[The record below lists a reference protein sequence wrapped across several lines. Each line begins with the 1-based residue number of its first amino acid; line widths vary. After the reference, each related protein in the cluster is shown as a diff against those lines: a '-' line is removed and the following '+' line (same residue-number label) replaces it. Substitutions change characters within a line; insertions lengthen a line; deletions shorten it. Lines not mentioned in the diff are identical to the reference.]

1 MSTLLYALG
10 RWTYRHPWRVLVSW
24 VLLLALAGG
33 GALVFM
39 KGTDNSFSIPG
50 TEAQEGI
57 ALLDRSFPQASG
69 TSAQLVIVAADG
81 EQVDEEP
88 YATAIDDTVAHL
100 EDLDGVIAVTD
111 PFNEMVT
118 GMVSEDESAAII
130 RLQFDGQ
137 ATDVSDETKEGLE
150 DVADDLRETLPEG
163 SQVAMGGDL
172 FSTSVP
178 ALSLIEAVGVLI
190 ALFVLIVTFRSFA
203 VAWFPLV
210 SALIGVGLA
219 IALIYVST
227 AFASI
232 SSTTPMLAIM
242 LGLAVGIDYA
252 LFIVARHQDQVRAG
266 VEPEESAARATG
278 TAGSAVVF
286 AGVTVLIALIG
297 LGFAGIPFL
306 TTMGIAAAVAVA
318 IAVIVAITLTPAL
331 LGFAKDRVAGWGHG
345 RKRRGMP
352 LPRRRAHHDATGS
365 EGVST
370 RKLAQRP
377 EGDDAETSDALS
389 GPSSE
394 QAQGRARADA
404 EVAETREQ
412 HTSAPAPATVV
423 TDATHAPVKK
433 TNRWVLLI
441 TNHPIITTIAVVLT
455 LGVMAI
461 PAASL
466 GLALPNAGQQPES
479 SQARQAYDLTAEH
492 FGPGANGPL
501 IMTGTI
507 VTSTDPLGLMAD
519 LADEVEKVPGVKEVA
534 LATPNETADTG
545 LIQIVPETAPDDPAT
560 AELVRALRDLAPE
573 LEDEYGVDL
582 KVTGFTAVGIDISD
596 RLGAAL
602 LPFGVFVVGLSL
614 VLLMIVFR
622 SIWVPIK
629 AAVGYLLSVLAA
641 FGVVAAVFE
650 WGWGA
655 ELLHVDR
662 TGPVISFMP
671 IILMGVLF
679 GLAMDYQV
687 FLVSRM
693 REDYVHARRAAAG
706 HSTRGRRDI
715 ALGAVRSGF
724 TASAR
729 VVTAA
734 AVIMFAVFAAFVPE
748 GDASIKPIALGLA
761 VGIAVDAFLVR
772 MTLVPAVMAL
782 LGDKAWWIPRWLDRI
797 LPHFDIEGEAVE
809 RELSLEAWPEPNT
822 TAAAVGEGV
831 GVRADAGGSAGEV
844 VLFEDAAF
852 RLEPGGTLIATGDP
866 RAARAFALTLAGR
879 LAPSDGRLRVAG
891 HLLPERA
898 AWVRA
903 HVGLALLGDAE
914 DRLPALRRA
923 LAGKATVVVVEG
935 VDALDA
941 AERDQAGA
949 LLRDAADALRRGA
962 DGALTLIVTS
972 RTESAALALL
982 ADAHRP
988 EVASLTLHP
997 GTPLT
1002 TPTAEVN
1009 A

>member
-10 RWTYRHPWRVLVSW
+10 RWSYRHPWRVLVAW
-24 VLLLALAGG
+24 ILLLGIAGG
-33 GALVFM
+33 SAAVFM
-39 KGTDNSFSIPG
+39 KGTDNAFSIPG

-69 TSAQLVIVAADG
+69 TSAQLVIVAEEGESVAD
-81 EQVDEEP
+81 DP
-88 YATAIDDTVAHL
+88 YAGAIDETIAQL

-118 GMVSEDESAAII
+118 GLVSDDESAAII

-137 ATDVSDETKEGLE
+137 ATDISDETKETLE
-150 DVADDLRETLPEG
+150 QVGDDLRETLPEG
-163 SQVAMGGDL
+163 SQVAMGGDV
-172 FSTSVP
+172 FATSVP
-178 ALSLIEAVGVLI
+178 ALSLIEGVGVLI

-227 AFASI
+227 AFASV

-318 IAVIVAITLTPAL
+318 IAVVVAITLTPAL
-331 LGFAKDRVAGWGHG
+331 LGFSKGRVAGWGHG
-345 RKRRGMP
+345 RKQRGVALPVRRRG
-352 LPRRRAHHDATGS
+352 TS
-365 EGVST
+365 E
-370 RKLAQRP
+370 
-377 EGDDAETSDALS
+377 
-389 GPSSE
+389 
-394 QAQGRARADA
+394 ADA
-404 EVAETREQ
+404 APDEAADVEPAAKPAPVA
-412 HTSAPAPATVV
+412 HAPA
-423 TDATHAPVKK
+423 KK
-433 TNRWVLLI
+433 TNRWVMLV
-441 TNHPIITTIAVVLT
+441 TRHPIITTVAVVLT

-466 GLALPNAGQQPES
+466 GLALPNAGQQPET

-492 FGPGANGPL
+492 FGPGSNGPL

-519 LADEVEKVPGVKEVA
+519 LADEIEKVPGVKEIA

-560 AELVRALRDLAPE
+560 AQLVRDLRALAPE
-573 LEDEYGVDL
+573 LEEEYGVDL

-629 AAVGYLLSVLAA
+629 AALGYLLSVLAA

-655 ELLHVDR
+655 ELLHVTR
-662 TGPVISFMP
+662 EGPVISFMP

-679 GLAMDYQV
+679 GLAMDYEV

-693 REDYVHARRAAAG
+693 REDYVHARRGA
-706 HSTRGRRDI
+706 HPTRADRDI

-734 AVIMFAVFAAFVPE
+734 AIIMFAVFAAFVPE

-782 LGDKAWWIPRWLDRI
+782 LGDKAWWMPRWLERV

-809 RELSLEAWPEPNT
+809 RELSLAQWPEPGT
-822 TAAAVGEGV
+822 TAVVVGEDV
-831 GVRADAGGSAGEV
+831 AVRADGGAAGDV
-844 VLFEDAAF
+844 VLFDGASF
-852 RLEPGGTLIATGDP
+852 RVEPGGTLLVTGDP
-866 RAARAFALTLAGR
+866 RAVRAFGLAVAGR

-903 HVGLALLGDAE
+903 HVGVALLADADDPVRE
-914 DRLPALRRA
+914 LRRA
-923 LAGKATVVVVEG
+923 LGGRTSLVVIDG
-935 VDALDA
+935 VDALDH
-941 AERDQAGA
+941 AERDQAAA
-949 LLRDAADALRRGA
+949 LLRDAQAALRARSDDGTGAHLTVVATAKA
-962 DGALTLIVTS
+962 DGPAISLFSDARRPGVS
-972 RTESAALALL
+972 SLALR
-982 ADAHRP
+982 AGA
-988 EVASLTLHP
+988 ASASSI
-997 GTPLT
+997 
-1002 TPTAEVN
+1002 AEVN

>member
-24 VLLLALAGG
+24 LLLLALAGG
-33 GALVFM
+33 GAALFM

-81 EQVDEEP
+81 DQVDEEP
-88 YATAIDDTVAHL
+88 YASAIDDTVSHL

-118 GMVSEDESAAII
+118 GMVSDDESAAII

-137 ATDVSDETKEGLE
+137 ATDVSDETKAGLE
-150 DVADDLRETLPEG
+150 HVADDLRETLPEG
-163 SQVAMGGDL
+163 SEVAMGGDL

-318 IAVIVAITLTPAL
+318 IAVVVAITLTPAL
-331 LGFAKDRVAGWGHG
+331 LGFAKGRVAGWGHG
-345 RKRRGMP
+345 RTRRGIP
-352 LPRRRAHHDATGS
+352 LSRRRAIAPSAEREKAVHGTGDPAPIGS
-365 EGVST
+365 AE
-370 RKLAQRP
+370 RP
-377 EGDDAETSDALS
+377 
-389 GPSSE
+389 
-394 QAQGRARADA
+394 ADA
-404 EVAETREQ
+404 AAAGET
-412 HTSAPAPATVV
+412 APSP
-423 TDATHAPVKK
+423 DAADAVHAPVKK
-433 TNRWVLLI
+433 TNRWVLWV
-441 TNHPIITTIAVVLT
+441 TKHPVVTTIAVVLT

-466 GLALPNAGQQPES
+466 ALALPNAGQQPES

-519 LADEVEKVPGVKEVA
+519 LADEVEKIPGVKEVA

-560 AELVRALRDLAPE
+560 AELVRALRDLAPQ

-693 REDYVHARRAAAG
+693 REDYVHARRAAAS

-734 AVIMFAVFAAFVPE
+734 AIIMFAVFAAFVPE
-748 GDASIKPIALGLA
+748 GDSSIKPIALGLA

-809 RELSLEAWPEPNT
+809 RELALEAWPESNT
-822 TAAAVGEGV
+822 TAAVVGEGV

-852 RLEPGGTLIATGDP
+852 RVEPGGTLIATGDP
-866 RAARAFALTLAGR
+866 RAAQAFALTLAGR
-879 LAPSDGRLRVAG
+879 LAPTDGKLRVAG

-898 AWVRA
+898 VWVRA
-903 HVGLALLGDAE
+903 HVGLALLGDTDE
-914 DRLPALRRA
+914 RLPALRRA
-923 LAGKATVVVVEG
+923 LAGKATLVVVEG

-949 LLRDAADALRRGA
+949 LLRDAASALRRGG
-962 DGALTLIVTS
+962 DGVLTLVVTS
-972 RTESAALALL
+972 RSESAALALL

-988 EVASLTLHP
+988 DVASLTLRS
-997 GTPLT
+997 GAPLT

>member
-10 RWTYRHPWRVLVSW
+10 RWSYRHPWRVLVAW
-24 VLLLALAGG
+24 LLLLGIAGG
-33 GALVFM
+33 GALAFM

-69 TSAQLVIVAADG
+69 TSAQLVIVAADADT
-81 EQVDEEP
+81 VTAEP
-88 YATAIDDTVAHL
+88 YAGEIDDTVARL
-100 EDLDGVIAVTD
+100 EDLDGIIAVTD
-111 PFNEMVT
+111 PFSEMVT
-118 GMVSEDESAAII
+118 GMISDDESAAII

-137 ATDVSDETKEGLE
+137 ATDVSDETKDGLE
-150 DVADDLRETLPEG
+150 AVADDLRETLPDG

-203 VAWFPLV
+203 VAWFPLI

-266 VEPEESAARATG
+266 TEPEESAARATG

-286 AGVTVLIALIG
+286 AGVTVLIALVG

-331 LGFAKDRVAGWGHG
+331 LGFAKGRVAGWGHG
-345 RKRRGMP
+345 RKQRGMP
-352 LPRRRAHHDATGS
+352 LPGSRRRAAGAEPGEDS
-365 EGVST
+365 RRE
-370 RKLAQRP
+370 
-377 EGDDAETSDALS
+377 DDTV
-389 GPSSE
+389 P
-394 QAQGRARADA
+394 
-404 EVAETREQ
+404 
-412 HTSAPAPATVV
+412 APAPVV
-423 TDATHAPVKK
+423 RA
-433 TNRWVLLI
+433 NRWVMLV
-441 TNHPIITTIAVVLT
+441 TKHPIVTTVAVVLT

-466 GLALPNAGQQPES
+466 ALALPNAGQQPET

-519 LADEVEKVPGVKEVA
+519 LADEIEQVPGVKEIA

-560 AELVRALRDLAPE
+560 ADLVRALRELAPE

-602 LPFGVFVVGLSL
+602 LPFGIFVVGLSL

-629 AAVGYLLSVLAA
+629 AALGYLLSVMAA

-655 ELLHVDR
+655 DLLHVTR
-662 TGPVISFMP
+662 EGPVISFMP

-679 GLAMDYQV
+679 GLAMDYEV

-693 REDYVHARRAAAG
+693 REDYVHARRAAGSHA
-706 HSTRGRRDI
+706 TRDGRDTAI
-715 ALGAVRSGF
+715 AAVRSGF

-748 GDASIKPIALGLA
+748 GDSSIKPIALGLA

-782 LGDKAWWIPRWLDRI
+782 LGDKAWWMPRWLERV

-809 RELSLEAWPEPNT
+809 RELSLADWPEPDT
-822 TAAAVGEGV
+822 TAAVVGEDV
-831 GVRADAGGSAGEV
+831 TVRADGGPAGDVS
-844 VLFEDAAF
+844 LFESATF
-852 RLEPGGTLIATGDP
+852 RVEPGGTLIATGDP
-866 RAARAFALTLAGR
+866 RATRAFGLAVAGR
-879 LAPSDGRLRVAG
+879 LTTTDGLLRVAG
-891 HLLPERA
+891 HLLPGRA

-903 HVGLALLGDAE
+903 HVG
-914 DRLPALRRA
+914 
-923 LAGKATVVVVEG
+923 V
-935 VDALDA
+935 
-941 AERDQAGA
+941 
-949 LLRDAADALRRGA
+949 
-962 DGALTLIVTS
+962 
-972 RTESAALALL
+972 ALL
-982 ADAHRP
+982 ADAEDPVRELRRALRGRTQLVVIDGLDTLDAAQRDQAAALLQDADAAARARSGEASARLTVVATAKADGPALAILSDAHRP
-988 EVASLTLHP
+988 AVTSLALHAGASTSPSSLTEV
-997 GTPLT
+997 
-1002 TPTAEVN
+1002 TA
-1009 A
+1009 

>member
-1 MSTLLYALG
+1 VSTLLYALG
-10 RWTYRHPWRVLVSW
+10 RWSYRHPWRVLVAW
-24 VLLLALAGG
+24 LLLLGIAGG
-33 GALVFM
+33 SAAVFM

-69 TSAQLVIVAADG
+69 TSAQLVIVAEEGESVAD
-81 EQVDEEP
+81 EP
-88 YATAIDDTVAHL
+88 YAGAIDDTIAQL

-111 PFNEMVT
+111 PFDEMVT
-118 GMVSEDESAAII
+118 GLISDDESAAII

-137 ATDVSDETKEGLE
+137 ATDISDDTKEALE
-150 DVADDLRETLPEG
+150 QVGDDLRDTLPEG
-163 SQVAMGGDL
+163 SQVAMGGDV
-172 FSTSVP
+172 FATSVP
-178 ALSLIEAVGVLI
+178 ALSLIEGVGVLI
-190 ALFVLIVTFRSFA
+190 AMFVLIVTFRSFA
-203 VAWFPLV
+203 VTWFPLV

-227 AFASI
+227 AFASV

-318 IAVIVAITLTPAL
+318 IAVVVAVTLTPAL
-331 LGFAKDRVAGWGHG
+331 LGFAKGRVAGWGHG
-345 RKRRGMP
+345 RTRRGVA
-352 LPRRRAHHDATGS
+352 LPVRRRGTPAD
-365 EGVST
+365 E
-370 RKLAQRP
+370 
-377 EGDDAETSDALS
+377 DAEAVAP
-389 GPSSE
+389 G
-394 QAQGRARADA
+394 A
-404 EVAETREQ
+404 AET
-412 HTSAPAPATVV
+412 PAPV
-423 TDATHAPVKK
+423 TDAVTHAPAKK
-433 TNRWVLLI
+433 TNRWVLLV
-441 TNHPIITTIAVVLT
+441 TRHPIVTTIAVVLT
-455 LGVMAI
+455 LGIMAI

-466 GLALPNAGQQPES
+466 GLALPNAGQQPET

-492 FGPGANGPL
+492 FGPGSNGPL

-507 VTSTDPLGLMAD
+507 VTSTDPLGLMSD
-519 LADEVEKVPGVKEVA
+519 LADEIEQVPGVKEIA

-560 AELVRALRDLAPE
+560 AQLVRDLRALSPE
-573 LEDEYGVDL
+573 LEEEYGVDL

-629 AAVGYLLSVLAA
+629 AALGYLLSVLAA

-655 ELLHVDR
+655 ELLHVTR
-662 TGPVISFMP
+662 EGPVISFMP

-679 GLAMDYQV
+679 GLAMDYEV

-693 REDYVHARRAAAG
+693 REDYVHARRGA
-706 HSTRGRRDI
+706 HPTRDDRDI
-715 ALGAVRSGF
+715 AIGAVRSGF

-734 AVIMFAVFAAFVPE
+734 AIIMFAVFAAFVPE
-748 GDASIKPIALGLA
+748 GDSSIKPIALGLA

-782 LGDKAWWIPRWLDRI
+782 LGAKAWWMPRWLERV

-809 RELSLEAWPEPNT
+809 RELSLAEWPEPGT
-822 TAAAVGEGV
+822 TAVVVGEDV
-831 GVRADAGGSAGEV
+831 AVRADGGAAGDV
-844 VLFEDAAF
+844 VLFDGATF
-852 RLEPGGTLIATGDP
+852 RIEPGGTLLVTGDP
-866 RAARAFALTLAGR
+866 RASRAFGLAVAGR
-879 LAPSDGRLRVAG
+879 LAPTDGRLRVAG

-903 HVGLALLGDAE
+903 HVGVALLADADDPVRE
-914 DRLPALRRA
+914 LRRA
-923 LAGKATVVVVEG
+923 LGGRTALVVIDG
-935 VDALDA
+935 VDGLDP
-941 AERDQAGA
+941 AERDQAAA
-949 LLRDAADALRRGA
+949 LLRDAQAALRARSGDGAEAHLTVIATAKA
-962 DGALTLIVTS
+962 DGPAISLFSDARRPDVS
-972 RTESAALALL
+972 SLALR
-982 ADAHRP
+982 AGA
-988 EVASLTLHP
+988 ASASSI
-997 GTPLT
+997 
-1002 TPTAEVN
+1002 AEVN

>member
-10 RWTYRHPWRVLVSW
+10 RWSYRHPWRVLVAW
-24 VLLLALAGG
+24 LLLLAIAGG
-33 GALVFM
+33 SAAVLM
-39 KGTDNSFSIPG
+39 KGTDNAFSIPG

-69 TSAQLVIVAADG
+69 TSAQLVVVADDG
-81 EQVDEEP
+81 DVVTDEP
-88 YATAIDDTVAHL
+88 YASEIDDTIAQL
-100 EDLDGVIAVTD
+100 EDLDGIIAVTD
-111 PFNEMVT
+111 PFNEMVS
-118 GMVSEDESAAII
+118 GLVSDDESAAII

-137 ATDVSDETKEGLE
+137 ATDVSDETKDSLE
-150 DVADDLRETLPEG
+150 QVADDLREALPDG

-190 ALFVLIVTFRSFA
+190 ALFVLIVTFRSFS

-210 SALIGVGLA
+210 SALIGVALA
-219 IALIYVST
+219 IALIYAST

-318 IAVIVAITLTPAL
+318 IAVVVAVTLTPAL
-331 LGFAKDRVAGWGHG
+331 LGFAKGRVAGWGHG
-345 RKRRGMP
+345 RARRGVAVRS
-352 LPRRRAHHDATGS
+352 RRRRGADAS
-365 EGVST
+365 PAAAAE
-370 RKLAQRP
+370 
-377 EGDDAETSDALS
+377 DDAPA
-389 GPSSE
+389 P
-394 QAQGRARADA
+394 AAP
-404 EVAETREQ
+404 
-412 HTSAPAPATVV
+412 SAPAPA
-423 TDATHAPVKK
+423 KK
-433 TNRWVLLI
+433 TNRWVQLV
-441 TNHPIITTIAVVLT
+441 TAHPVITTVAVILT
-455 LGVMAI
+455 LGVMAL

-466 GLALPNAGQQPES
+466 GLALPNAGQQPET

-492 FGPGANGPL
+492 FGPGSNGPL

-519 LADEVEKVPGVKEVA
+519 LAGEIEDVPGVKEIA

-560 AELVRALRDLAPE
+560 AELVRDLRALAPE

-596 RLGAAL
+596 RLGSAL

-629 AAVGYLLSVLAA
+629 AALGYLLSVLAA

-655 ELLHVDR
+655 DLLHVTR
-662 TGPVISFMP
+662 EGPVISFMP

-679 GLAMDYQV
+679 GLAMDYEV

-693 REDYVHARRAAAG
+693 REDYVHARRGAAA
-706 HSTRGRRDI
+706 HPTRSNRDI
-715 ALGAVRSGF
+715 AVGAVRSGF

-734 AVIMFAVFAAFVPE
+734 AIIMIAVFAAFVPE
-748 GDASIKPIALGLA
+748 GDSSIKPIALGLA

-782 LGDKAWWIPRWLDRI
+782 LGDKAWWMPRWLERV

-809 RELSLEAWPEPNT
+809 RELALADWPEPQT
-822 TAAAVGEGV
+822 TAAVVGEAV
-831 GVRADAGGSAGEV
+831 SVRADDGTAGDVA
-844 VLFEDAAF
+844 LFEDATF
-852 RLEPGGTLIATGDP
+852 RVEAGGTLIATGDP
-866 RAARAFALTLAGR
+866 RAARAFGLTVAGR

-903 HVGLALLGDAE
+903 HVGVALLADAD
-914 DRLPALRRA
+914 DRLRELRRA
-923 LAGKATVVVVEG
+923 LAGRASLVVIDGIDV
-935 VDALDA
+935 LDN
-941 AERDQAGA
+941 AERDQAAA
-949 LLRDAADALRRGA
+949 LLRDADAALRARSDDPSTGRLTVVA
-962 DGALTLIVTS
+962 TAKSDGPAISLLSDARRPDVS
-972 RTESAALALL
+972 SLALRTG
-982 ADAHRP
+982 A
-988 EVASLTLHP
+988 ASTSP
-997 GTPLT
+997 IT
-1002 TPTAEVN
+1002 EVN

>member
-24 VLLLALAGG
+24 LMLLGIALGFAIPHLG
-33 GALVFM
+33 
-39 KGTDNSFSIPG
+39 GTDNSFSIPG

-57 ALLDRSFPQASG
+57 QLLDRSFPQASG
-69 TSAQLVIVAADG
+69 TSAQLVIVTADG
-81 EQVDEEP
+81 DRIDEEP
-88 YATAIDDTVAHL
+88 YTGAIGDTVAHL

-118 GMVSEDESAAII
+118 GMVSDDESAAII

-137 ATDVSDETKEGLE
+137 STDVSDETKEGLE
-150 DVADDLRETLPEG
+150 QVADDLRETLPEG

-219 IALIYVST
+219 IALIFVAT
-227 AFASI
+227 AFVSV

-286 AGVTVLIALIG
+286 AGITVLIALIG

-318 IAVIVAITLTPAL
+318 IAVVVAITLTPAL
-331 LGFAKDRVAGWGHG
+331 LGFAKHRVAGWGHG

-352 LPRRRAHHDATGS
+352 LPGARRSTDADES
-365 EGVST
+365 AAE
-370 RKLAQRP
+370 
-377 EGDDAETSDALS
+377 DDAETPHPRDGARPEETSR
-389 GPSSE
+389 
-394 QAQGRARADA
+394 RARAA
-404 EVAETREQ
+404 TEAAETREPN
-412 HTSAPAPATVV
+412 HVAT
-423 TDATHAPVKK
+423 TDAIHATPQTTPKK
-433 TNRWVLLI
+433 TNRWVMLV
-441 TNHPIITTIAVVLT
+441 TKHPIVTTIAVVLT

-466 GLALPNAGQQPES
+466 ALALPNAGQQPES

-492 FGPGANGPL
+492 FGPGSNGPL

-519 LADEVEKVPGVKEVA
+519 LKAEIEKVPGVKEVA

-560 AELVRALRDLAPE
+560 AQLVRDLRALAPE

-629 AAVGYLLSVLAA
+629 AALGYLLSVMAA

-679 GLAMDYQV
+679 GLAMDYEV

-693 REDYVHARRAAAG
+693 REDYVHARRAAGG
-706 HSTRGRRDI
+706 HATRGSRDI
-715 ALGAVRSGF
+715 AVGAVRSGF

-748 GDASIKPIALGLA
+748 GDSSIKPIALGLA

-772 MTLVPAVMAL
+772 MTLVPAVMTL
-782 LGDKAWWIPRWLDRI
+782 LGDKAWWMPRWLERV

-809 RELSLEAWPEPNT
+809 RELSLAEWPEPDT
-822 TAAAVGEGV
+822 TAVVVGDGV
-831 GVRADAGGSAGEV
+831 AVRADAGGSAGEV

-852 RLEPGGTLIATGDP
+852 RAEPGGTLIATGDP
-866 RAARAFALTLAGR
+866 RAARAFALTIAAR
-879 LAPSDGRLRVAG
+879 LAPTDGRLRVAG
-891 HLLPERA
+891 HLLPERG

-903 HVGLALLGDAE
+903 HVGLALLADAD
-914 DRLPALRRA
+914 DRVPALRRA
-923 LAGKATVVVVEG
+923 LAGKASLVVIEG
-935 VDALDA
+935 VDALDH
-941 AERDQAGA
+941 AERDQAAA
-949 LLRDAADALRRGA
+949 LLRDAAAALAAGDER
-962 DGALTLIVTS
+962 LTLVVTG

-988 EVASLTLHP
+988 DVTSITLRSA
-997 GTPLT
+997 TAQT

>member
-1 MSTLLYALG
+1 LSTLLYALG

-24 VLLLALAGG
+24 LMLLGIALGFAIPHLG
-33 GALVFM
+33 
-39 KGTDNSFSIPG
+39 GTDNSFSIPG

-57 ALLDRSFPQASG
+57 QLLDRSFPQASG

-81 EQVDEEP
+81 DRIDEDP
-88 YATAIDDTVAHL
+88 YAGAIDDTVAHL

-111 PFNEMVT
+111 PFNEMVS
-118 GMVSEDESAAII
+118 GMVSDDESAAII

-137 ATDVSDETKEGLE
+137 STDVSDETKDGLE
-150 DVADDLRETLPEG
+150 AVADDLRETLPEG
-163 SQVAMGGDL
+163 SEVAMGGDL

-219 IALIYVST
+219 IALIFVAT
-227 AFASI
+227 AFVSV

-252 LFIVARHQDQVRAG
+252 LFIVARHQDQVRTG

-286 AGVTVLIALIG
+286 AGITVLIALIG

-318 IAVIVAITLTPAL
+318 IAVVVAITLTPAL
-331 LGFAKDRVAGWGHG
+331 LGFAKHRVAGWGHG
-345 RKRRGMP
+345 RRSRGVA
-352 LPRRRAHHDATGS
+352 LAGARRASSADAPRTRDDAAAASPLDEPGS
-365 EGVST
+365 E
-370 RKLAQRP
+370 
-377 EGDDAETSDALS
+377 ETH
-389 GPSSE
+389 
-394 QAQGRARADA
+394 GRAGAPTEAAQTGGQPLDETASATRATLPD
-404 EVAETREQ
+404 
-412 HTSAPAPATVV
+412 PAPA
-423 TDATHAPVKK
+423 KK
-433 TNRWVLLI
+433 TNRWVQLV
-441 TNHPIITTIAVVLT
+441 TKHPIVTTIAVVVT

-466 GLALPNAGQQPES
+466 ALALPNAGQQPES

-519 LADEVEKVPGVKEVA
+519 LKAEIEKVPGVKEVA

-560 AELVRALRDLAPE
+560 AQLVRDLRALAPE

-629 AAVGYLLSVLAA
+629 AALGYLLSVLAA

-679 GLAMDYQV
+679 GLAMDYEV

-693 REDYVHARRAAAG
+693 REDYVHARRAAGG
-706 HSTRGRRDI
+706 HATRGGRDI
-715 ALGAVRSGF
+715 AVGAVRSGF

-748 GDASIKPIALGLA
+748 GDSSIKPIALGLA

-772 MTLVPAVMAL
+772 MTLVPAIMAL
-782 LGDKAWWIPRWLDRI
+782 LGDKAWWMPRWLERI

-809 RELSLEAWPEPNT
+809 RELSLAEWPEPDT
-822 TAAAVGEGV
+822 TAVVVGDGV
-831 GVRADAGGSAGEV
+831 AVRADAGGSAGEV

-852 RLEPGGTLIATGDP
+852 RVEPGGTLIATGDP
-866 RAARAFALTLAGR
+866 RAARAFALTIAAR
-879 LAPSDGRLRVAG
+879 LAPTDGRLRVAG
-891 HLLPERA
+891 HLLPERG

-903 HVGLALLGDAE
+903 HVGVALLADAD
-914 DRLPALRRA
+914 DRVPALRRA
-923 LAGKATVVVVEG
+923 LAGKASLVVIEG
-935 VDALDA
+935 VDALDH
-941 AERDQAGA
+941 AERDQAAA
-949 LLRDAADALRRGA
+949 LLRDAAAALASGDAR
-962 DGALTLIVTS
+962 LTLVVTA

-988 EVASLTLHP
+988 DVTSITLRSA
-997 GTPLT
+997 TAQT

>member
-81 EQVDEEP
+81 AQVDDDP
-88 YATAIDDTVAHL
+88 YAAAIDDTVAHL

-137 ATDVSDETKEGLE
+137 ATDVSDETKAGLE
-150 DVADDLRETLPEG
+150 DVAEDLRETLPEG

-345 RKRRGMP
+345 RKRRGVP
-352 LPRRRAHHDATGS
+352 LPHRSRDAS
-365 EGVST
+365 GVSS
-370 RKLAQRP
+370 RSSLARSTT
-377 EGDDAETSDALS
+377 DDAKTSDPLS
-389 GPSSE
+389 GPGLE
-394 QAQGRARADA
+394 HTQGRARAA
-404 EVAETREQ
+404 TEAAETREQ
-412 HTSAPAPATVV
+412 TTIAT
-423 TDATHAPVKK
+423 THSQQAIDATHAPVKK
-433 TNRWVLLI
+433 TNKWVQLV

-560 AELVRALRDLAPE
+560 AELVRALRELAPE

-706 HSTRGRRDI
+706 HSTRSRRDI

-831 GVRADAGGSAGEV
+831 GVRADAGGPAGEV

-852 RLEPGGTLIATGDP
+852 RVEPGGTLIATGDP

-879 LAPSDGRLRVAG
+879 LAPTDGRLRVAG
-891 HLLPERA
+891 HLLPERS

-949 LLRDAADALRRGA
+949 LLRDAADALRRGGA
-962 DGALTLIVTS
+962 DGVLTLIVTS

-988 EVASLTLHP
+988 EVASLTLHS

>member
-10 RWTYRHPWRVLVSW
+10 RWSYRHPWRVLVAW
-24 VLLLALAGG
+24 LILLGLAGG
-33 GALVFM
+33 GAAVFM

-57 ALLDRSFPQASG
+57 ELLDRSFPQASG

-81 EQVDEEP
+81 AAVTDDP
-88 YATAIDDTVAHL
+88 YAGEIDDTVARL

-111 PFNEMVT
+111 PFSEMVS
-118 GMVSEDESAAII
+118 GMVSDDESAAIV

-137 ATDVSDETKEGLE
+137 ATDVSEETETALLE
-150 DVADDLRETLPEG
+150 VADDLRAALPDG
-163 SQVAMGGDL
+163 SEVAMGGDL

-178 ALSLIEAVGVLI
+178 ALSIIEAVGVLI

-203 VAWFPLV
+203 VAWFPLI

-219 IALIYVST
+219 IALIFVST

-318 IAVIVAITLTPAL
+318 IAVVVAVTLTPAL
-331 LGFAKDRVAGWGHG
+331 LGFAKERVAGWGHG
-345 RKRRGMP
+345 RARRGMP
-352 LPRRRAHHDATGS
+352 LPSRRRGTSAT
-365 EGVST
+365 E
-370 RKLAQRP
+370 
-377 EGDDAETSDALS
+377 DAEAL
-389 GPSSE
+389 
-394 QAQGRARADA
+394 ARAAAADA
-404 EVAETREQ
+404 
-412 HTSAPAPATVV
+412 SADGAPQPTA
-423 TDATHAPVKK
+423 AAAAHAPVKK
-433 TNRWVLLI
+433 PNRWVMLV
-441 TNHPIITTIAVVLT
+441 TRHPIITTLAVIVT

-466 GLALPNAGQQPES
+466 ALALPNAGQQPET

-492 FGPGANGPL
+492 FGPGSNGPL

-507 VTSTDPLGLMAD
+507 VTSTDPLGLMSD
-519 LADEVEKVPGVKEVA
+519 LGDEIAKVPGVKEVA

-545 LIQIVPETAPDDPAT
+545 LVQIVPETAPDDPAT
-560 AELVRALRDLAPE
+560 AELVRDLRALAPE
-573 LEDEYGVDL
+573 LEEEYGVDL

-596 RLGAAL
+596 RLGSAL
-602 LPFGVFVVGLSL
+602 LPFGIFVVGLSL
-614 VLLMIVFR
+614 VLLMVVFR

-629 AAVGYLLSVLAA
+629 AALGYLLSVLAA

-655 ELLHVDR
+655 DLLHVTR
-662 TGPVISFMP
+662 EGPVISFMP

-679 GLAMDYQV
+679 GLAMDYEV

-693 REDYVHARRAAAG
+693 REDYVHARRSAAG
-706 HSTRGRRDI
+706 HATRSDRDI
-715 ALGAVRSGF
+715 AVGAVRSGF

-734 AVIMFAVFAAFVPE
+734 AIIMFAVFAAFVPE
-748 GDASIKPIALGLA
+748 GDSSIKPIALGLA

-772 MTLVPAVMAL
+772 MTLVPAVMTL
-782 LGDKAWWIPRWLDRI
+782 LGDKAWWMPRWLERV

-809 RELSLEAWPEPNT
+809 RELAYAQWPEPNT
-822 TAAAVGEGV
+822 TAVVVGEGV
-831 GVRADAGGSAGEV
+831 AVRADGGAAGDIT
-844 VLFEDAAF
+844 LFDGASF
-852 RLEPGGTLIATGDP
+852 RVEPGGTLIVTGDP
-866 RAARAFALTLAGR
+866 RAARAFGLMVAGR
-879 LAPSDGRLRVAG
+879 LAPSDGLLRVAG
-891 HLLPERA
+891 HLLPGRA

-903 HVGLALLGDAE
+903 HVGVALLADAD
-914 DRLPALRRA
+914 DRVRELRRA
-923 LAGKATVVVVEG
+923 LAGRTGLVVIDG
-935 VDALDA
+935 VDTLEP
-941 AERDQAGA
+941 AERDQAAA
-949 LLRDAADALRRGA
+949 LLRDAQAALRARSDGDTGRLTVVATAQA
-962 DGALTLIVTS
+962 DGPAMALLSDARRPDVTS
-972 RTESAALALL
+972 VALRAGAASAS
-982 ADAHRP
+982 P
-988 EVASLTLHP
+988 MT
-997 GTPLT
+997 
-1002 TPTAEVN
+1002 EVN

>member
-10 RWTYRHPWRVLVSW
+10 RWSYRHPWRVLVAW
-24 VLLLALAGG
+24 VLLLAMAGG
-33 GALVFM
+33 GAALFM

-57 ALLDRSFPQASG
+57 ELLDRSFPQASG
-69 TSAQLVIVAADG
+69 TSAQLVVVAADG
-81 EQVDEEP
+81 DAVGADL
-88 YATAIDDTVAHL
+88 YASGIADSIAEF

-111 PFNEMVT
+111 PFDEMVT
-118 GMVSEDESAAII
+118 GLIADDESAAIV

-137 ATDVSDETKEGLE
+137 ATDVTEETTSALE
-150 DVADDLRETLPEG
+150 QVAEDLRQTLPDG
-163 SQVAMGGDL
+163 SQVALGGDL

-178 ALSLIEAVGVLI
+178 ALSIIEAVGVLI

-219 IALIYVST
+219 IALIYLST

-232 SSTTPMLAIM
+232 SSTTPMLAVM

-266 VEPEESAARATG
+266 VDPEESAARATG

-318 IAVIVAITLTPAL
+318 IAVVVAVTLTPAF
-331 LGFAKDRVAGWGHG
+331 LGFSKGRVAGWGH
-345 RKRRGMP
+345 RLTAAGMP
-352 LPRRRAHHDATGS
+352 LPRRS
-365 EGVST
+365 
-370 RKLAQRP
+370 RKAQRVSP
-377 EGDDAETSDALS
+377 RSSLARSTTGPTTTTGADEPRTANDAGTAAARAADAGLEQTS
-389 GPSSE
+389 
-394 QAQGRARADA
+394 GRAGAPTQA
-404 EVAETREQ
+404 AETRERTPNP
-412 HTSAPAPATVV
+412 HPRR
-423 TDATHAPVKK
+423 
-433 TNRWVLLI
+433 TNRWVNAV
-441 TNHPIITTIAVVLT
+441 TNHPLITTVAVVLT

-466 GLALPNAGQQPES
+466 ALALPNAGVQPES

-507 VTSTDPLGLMAD
+507 VTSTDPLGLMQD
-519 LADEVEKVPGVKEVA
+519 LADEIEQVPGVKEIA

-560 AELVRALRDLAPE
+560 AELVRALRDLAPQ
-573 LEDEYGVDL
+573 LEGEYGVDL

-602 LPFGVFVVGLSL
+602 LPFGIFVVGLSL
-614 VLLMIVFR
+614 ILLMIVFR
-622 SIWVPIK
+622 SIWVPVT
-629 AAVGYLLSVLAA
+629 AALGYLLSVAA
-641 FGVVAAVFE
+641 SFGVVAAVFE
-650 WGWGA
+650 WGWFA
-655 ELLHVDR
+655 DLLHVTR

-693 REDYVHARRAAAG
+693 REDYVHARRATAG
-706 HSTRGRRDI
+706 HVTRSLRDL

-748 GDASIKPIALGLA
+748 GDSSIKPIALGLA

-782 LGDKAWWIPRWLDRI
+782 LGDKAWWMPRWLERV

-809 RELSLEAWPEPNT
+809 RELSLANWPEPDT
-822 TAAAVGEGV
+822 TASVVGESV
-831 GVRADAGGSAGEV
+831 AVRADAGRELGEV

-852 RLEPGGTLIATGDP
+852 RVEPGGTLIATGDP
-866 RAARAFALTLAGR
+866 RAARAFALTVAGR
-879 LAPSDGRLRVAG
+879 LALSDGRLRVGG

-903 HVGLALLGDAE
+903 HVGVALLADAE
-914 DRLPALRRA
+914 DRVQALRRA
-923 LAGKATVVVVEG
+923 LGSRARLVVIDG
-935 VDALDA
+935 VDVLDP
-941 AERDQAGA
+941 AERDQAAA
-949 LLRDAADALRRGA
+949 LLHDSAEALRVGA
-962 DGALTLIVTS
+962 DESARLTLVVTS
-972 RTESAALALL
+972 RSESAALALL
-982 ADAHRP
+982 ADAHRTD
-988 EVASLTLHP
+988 VSSLALRAE
-997 GTPLT
+997 T
-1002 TPTAEVN
+1002 TQNPTTAEVT